1 MANEMVY
8 IHISKADGSRREITR
23 EEAKDYL
30 SSNYDENVCTYE
42 EMLDMENTY
51 PCMFSIIEV
60 RKG

>member
-1 MANEMVY
+1 MIY
-8 IHISKADGSRREITR
+8 TRISKTDGSRREITR
-23 EEAKDYL
+23 EEAKEYL
-30 SSNYDENVCTYE
+30 SSNYDENVCTYD